1 MRKQLKRIR
10 TLRTIVEIT
19 LFLIFFVFLTG
30 TCGSLELDRIGI
42 LQAMFQ
48 LAVGLAMAG
57 ICIKALECLDIC
69 EEELQDAIDEQEM
82 RETRRQEK
90 WDRYFKTGANLIET
104 RKDRP

>member
-10 TLRTIVEIT
+10 TLRTIVGIT

-69 EEELQDAIDEQEM
+69 EGKLQDAIDEQEM

-90 WDRYFKTGANLIET
+90 WDRYFKTERI
-104 RKDRP
+104 